1 MSEREINI
9 CAGKLGLWDT
19 ESWMEILSRIEID
32 GRARTSVVVSYS
44 LVGRSVLSAFN
55 GATMIGES
63 DIIAANVIIII
74 IGQA

>member
-1 MSEREINI
+1 
-9 CAGKLGLWDT
+9 
-19 ESWMEILSRIEID
+19 MEILSRIEID
-32 GRARTSVVVSYS
+32 SRARTSLVVSYS

-63 DIIAANVIIII
+63 DIIAADVIIII

>member
-1 MSEREINI
+1 
-9 CAGKLGLWDT
+9 
-19 ESWMEILSRIEID
+19 MEILSRIGIEID

-63 DIIAANVIIII
+63 VIIAADMKYLTPQTRIRGHLLLRIVRT
-74 IGQA
+74 Q

>member
-1 MSEREINI
+1 
-9 CAGKLGLWDT
+9 
-19 ESWMEILSRIEID
+19 MEILSRIEIEIH

-55 GATMIGES
+55 GATMIEEF
-63 DIIAANVIIII
+63 DIIAADVIITI